1 QRFIE
6 RERKLHLN
14 RQELELQRR
23 RQRDGFCLPEEGP
36 PQLRILGDGPMSGVT
51 AERQAPAELLAE
63 RDRLT
68 EQFALMQSELG
79 GLFYEM
85 ASRDHVQ
92 LDVLVAR
99 AAELQRVDGQLAQV
113 QMLLDSGRESPLG
126 GPCSQCGTVYAR
138 GAAYCSQCGTA
149 LAG

>member
-1 QRFIE
+1 V
-6 RERKLHLN
+6 
-14 RQELELQRR
+14 
-23 RQRDGFCLPEEGP
+23 
-36 PQLRILGDGPMSGVT
+36 SSVT
-51 AERQAPAELLAE
+51 AGHAAAAADLVAE

-99 AAELQRVDGQLAQV
+99 AAELQRVDAQLAQV
-113 QMLLDSGRESPLG
+113 QLLLDSGREHPLG
-126 GPCSQCGTVYAR
+126 GHCPQCGTVFAR
-138 GAAYCSQCGTA
+138 GAAYCSQCGTS
-149 LAG
+149 LAS

>member
-1 QRFIE
+1 
-6 RERKLHLN
+6 
-14 RQELELQRR
+14 
-23 RQRDGFCLPEEGP
+23 
-36 PQLRILGDGPMSGVT
+36 MSAT
-51 AERQAPAELLAE
+51 AGGAPADLIVE

-99 AAELQRVDGQLAQV
+99 AAELQRVDAQLAHV
-113 QMLLDSGRESPLG
+113 QLLLESGREDPLG
-126 GPCSQCGTVYAR
+126 GHCPQCGTVYAR
-138 GAAYCSQCGTA
+138 VAA
-149 LAG
+149 